1 MRKAPY
7 WVAFFYLSLGHS
19 FICAHQAKSQTA
31 QDPYDDSKQLVRDV
45 IGYELDAQAKDQSLW
60 CFRKTEEKN
69 GKPEQS
75 MVACQ
80 SKAGEIDRLVA
91 INGHTLDAKRQQEE
105 DRRIQNLL
113 RSPAQ
118 LRKQK
123 QQQHEDGQQATKLL
137 KMIPEAFLFT
147 RESESNDLVKL
158 KFRPNPNFRPP
169 DHEAMVFHH
178 MEGTIIVNR
187 KQRRL
192 AEISGRL
199 VDAVKFGGGLLGHL
213 DKGGTFLVKQEEVAP
228 QIWEMTMM
236 DVRMNGKA
244 LFFKTI
250 AVKEK
255 EVDTDFK
262 SVPEGIS
269 LQQAAGMTKE
279 TFNKEANRQ
288 ITAKN

>member
-1 MRKAPY
+1 MRRAPY
-7 WVAFFYLSLGHS
+7 WAAFFSLFLACS
-19 FICAHQAKSQTA
+19 FICAQQARSQTP
-31 QDPYDDSKQLVRDV
+31 QNPHDDSKELVRDV
-45 IGYELDAQAKDQSLW
+45 IAYELDEQAKDQSLW
-60 CFRKTEEKN
+60 CFRKTEEKD
-69 GKPEQS
+69 GKPQHS

-91 INGHTLDAKRQQEE
+91 INGHMLDARQQQEE

-118 LRKQK
+118 LRKQR
-123 QQQHEDGQQATKLL
+123 QQQHEDAQQATKLL

-147 RESESNDLVKL
+147 RESETNDLVKL
-158 KFRPNPNFRPP
+158 KFRPNPNFRPA
-169 DHEAMVFHH
+169 DHEVMVFHH
-178 MEGTIIVNR
+178 MEGTMILNR

-213 DKGGTFLVKQEEVAP
+213 DKGGTFLVKQEEIAP

-255 EVDTDFK
+255 EVDTDFRP
-262 SVPEGIS
+262 VPQGTTI
-269 LQQAAGMTKE
+269 QQAAALTREKFSKE
-279 TFNKEANRQ
+279 PSGQ
-288 ITAKN
+288 ITAKK